1 MFMKKISTFL
11 LGTFFAASMLI
22 FPVSA
27 DRTLPLVV
35 DDAALLTEYERQTL
49 SLALEDA
56 ADEISAEIAIVTVTD
71 TYGKSA
77 MDYADDFYDE
87 NGYGYGDGDDGVL
100 LLVNMGA
107 REWWITTHGTCET
120 VLSDN
125 VLYTIENAF
134 IDDLSSAN
142 YYDALFTFAERCYD
156 YIDAANNGIIL
167 ETESPYDYDYG
178 YDYGTE
184 DDTPSSPL
192 DFILPSI
199 VAGFIVSFIMVSV
212 MKSGMKTV
220 SSQISASSYLV
231 DNSLRLSSSS
241 DNYLYSNVTRTP
253 RQTSSH
259 GGGTSRSSGGSHRSS
274 SGRSHGGRGGRF

>member
-1 MFMKKISTFL
+1 MKKTSAILLSTVFSAFL
-11 LGTFFAASMLI
+11 LI
-22 FPVSA
+22 FPISA

-35 DDAALLTEYERQTL
+35 DDAALLSEYERETL
-49 SLALEDA
+49 NSTLEA
-56 ADEISAEIAIVTVTD
+56 TAEEISAEIAIVTVTD

-100 LLVNMGA
+100 LLVDMGE
-107 REWWITTHGTCET
+107 REWWITTHGYCEA

-134 IDDLSSAN
+134 IGDLSSAN
-142 YYDALFTFAERCYD
+142 YYNAFVTFAALCSD
-156 YIDAANNGIIL
+156 YIEAAQNGIIL
-167 ETESPYDYDYG
+167 ETNAPYGYDYG
-178 YDYGTE
+178 YDYDYGTVE
-184 DDTPSSPL
+184 ERSSPA
-192 DFILPSI
+192 DFILPSVI
-199 VAGFIVSFIMVSV
+199 AGFIVSFIMVSV

-231 DNSLRLSSSS
+231 DNSLRLTSSS

-259 GGGTSRSSGGSHRSS
+259 SGTHRGGGGSHRSS